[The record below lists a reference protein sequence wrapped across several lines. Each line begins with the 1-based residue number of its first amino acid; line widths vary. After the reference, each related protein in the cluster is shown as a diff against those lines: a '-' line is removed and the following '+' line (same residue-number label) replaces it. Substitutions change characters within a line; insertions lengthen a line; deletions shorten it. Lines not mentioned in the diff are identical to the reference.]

1 MSKRHLDHSRGPVFG
16 DARLIVQA
24 VNPTAGVMYYELWN
38 PLANAW
44 QVWPM
49 PLFLQ
54 VINATVN
61 RNVPLVPVV
70 IPINQLTNQ
79 FVGAPLITGYNFP
92 WNNVFYLDVNIMGA
106 QLFYIPHAKR
116 QVHTL
121 YLDPLPGV
129 PQWMGV
135 DRLKWGVQI
144 NQFRAVWF

>member
-1 MSKRHLDHSRGPVFG
+1 MPYQFIGSTGVLRPGQCQNDIWITQGDPNLPVFG

-61 RNVPLVPVV
+61 PNVPLVPVV

-92 WNNVFYLDVNIMGA
+92 
-106 QLFYIPHAKR
+106 
-116 QVHTL
+116 
-121 YLDPLPGV
+121 
-129 PQWMGV
+129 
-135 DRLKWGVQI
+135 
-144 NQFRAVWF
+144 